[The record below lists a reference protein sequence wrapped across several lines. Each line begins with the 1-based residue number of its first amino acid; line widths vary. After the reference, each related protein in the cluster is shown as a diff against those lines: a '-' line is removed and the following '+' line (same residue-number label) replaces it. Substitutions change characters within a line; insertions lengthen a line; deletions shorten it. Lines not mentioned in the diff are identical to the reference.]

1 MPLEVTPAPFAA
13 GQRLPYV
20 PPVPKPDTG
29 GPMLS
34 SGASGLDGIGP
45 GAAAA
50 SAIIAPSPGG
60 VAGPHRAIPALPDAG
75 YTSVNLPGL
84 SMRSQGPSSTYS
96 SSYAGP
102 YSFYDSESSEPP
114 SYHGHIHSHLPIIR
128 NENWA
133 PSSLPSPRRGPL
145 APDSVM
151 AHHHH
156 HRQHHHHPHHDHDD
170 DMDHKQ
176 RSCAGSIGSVSDSKE
191 LNGSRG
197 HRRRSRSISQGQ
209 TYKRHRSPSLPPGNV
224 HHLHTPLSSSPLAVN
239 DGEPPGNMSHSAL
252 VQRQQRM
259 PRPSE
264 EERGPGLEPLVPPK
278 HEDLELELEKGKKQ
292 DARRGFAATDER
304 RCRHSSAA
312 SVDSAQPNHLHNRNN
327 SAFVLNGFQTHSRH
341 RPRSCILPGSVYHH
355 SASPPP
361 VMCGPASIVSGPS
374 YPSDIEGNYRRRAV
388 SMQGLERP
396 EHPSPESQIPSMTV
410 GQVVYDDSVSVAS
423 DSRMTFADGAVGGR
437 TSQYGLPRYP
447 HQPKVDYRR
456 FCVQRGNADVFLD

>member
-29 GPMLS
+29 GPMFS

-84 SMRSQGPSSTYS
+84 SVGSQGRSSIYS

-102 YSFYDSESSEPP
+102 YSFYDPESREPP
-114 SYHGHIHSHLPIIR
+114 SYQGHIHSHLPIIR

-133 PSSLPSPRRGPL
+133 PSSLPSPRRGPP

-156 HRQHHHHPHHDHDD
+156 HRHHHHHPHHDHDD
-170 DMDHKQ
+170 DMDRKSDASYYAMPKDKQ
-176 RSCAGSIGSVSDSKE
+176 RSRAGSIGSVSDSKE
-191 LNGSRG
+191 LNDSRG

-209 TYKRHRSPSLPPGNV
+209 TYKGHRSPSLPPGNI

-259 PRPSE
+259 SMQPE
-264 EERGPGLEPLVPPK
+264 EERGPRLEPLVPPK
-278 HEDLELELEKGKKQ
+278 HEDPELELRKGKKQ
-292 DARRGFAATDER
+292 DARRGFEATDER
-304 RCRHSSAA
+304 HCRHSSAA
-312 SVDSAQPNHLHNRNN
+312 LVDSAQPNHLHRKQ
-327 SAFVLNGFQTHSRH
+327 F
-341 RPRSCILPGSVYHH
+341 
-355 SASPPP
+355 
-361 VMCGPASIVSGPS
+361 SICSKWLSNP
-374 YPSDIEGNYRRRAV
+374 
-388 SMQGLERP
+388 
-396 EHPSPESQIPSMTV
+396 
-410 GQVVYDDSVSVAS
+410 
-423 DSRMTFADGAVGGR
+423 
-437 TSQYGLPRYP
+437 
-447 HQPKVDYRR
+447 
-456 FCVQRGNADVFLD
+456 

>member
-1 MPLEVTPAPFAA
+1 MPLEAPFAA

-20 PPVPKPDTG
+20 PPVPKPDSG
-29 GPMLS
+29 GPMFS
-34 SGASGLDGIGP
+34 SGASALDGIGP
-45 GAAAA
+45 AAAAA

-60 VAGPHRAIPALPDAG
+60 IAG

-84 SMRSQGPSSTYS
+84 SMGSQGPPSIYS

-102 YSFYDSESSEPP
+102 YSFHDSESREPP
-114 SYHGHIHSHLPIIR
+114 SYQGHIHSHLPIIR

-133 PSSLPSPRRGPL
+133 PSSLPSPRRGPP

-151 AHHHH
+151 AHHHRH
-156 HRQHHHHPHHDHDD
+156 HHHHPHHDHDD
-170 DMDHKQ
+170 DMDRKSDASYYAMPKDKQ
-176 RSCAGSIGSVSDSKE
+176 RSHAGSIGSVSDSKE
-191 LNGSRG
+191 LNDSRG

-209 TYKRHRSPSLPPGNV
+209 TYKRNRSPSLPPGNV
-224 HHLHTPLSSSPLAVN
+224 HHLYTPLSSSPLAVN
-239 DGEPPGNMSHSAL
+239 DGEPQPPGNISHSAL

-259 PRPSE
+259 SLPPE
-264 EERGPGLEPLVPPK
+264 EKRGPRLEPLVPPK
-278 HEDLELELEKGKKQ
+278 YEDPELRKGKKQ
-292 DARRGFAATDER
+292 DVRRGP
-304 RCRHSSAA
+304 SSY
-312 SVDSAQPNHLHNRNN
+312 
-327 SAFVLNGFQTHSRH
+327 
-341 RPRSCILPGSVYHH
+341 ILPGSVYHH
-355 SASPPP
+355 SASPPS
-361 VMCGPASIVSGPS
+361 VMCGPAFTLSGLP

-396 EHPSPESQIPSMTV
+396 ELPSPGYQIPSMTI
-410 GQVVYDDSVSVAS
+410 GQVVYDDSASVAS